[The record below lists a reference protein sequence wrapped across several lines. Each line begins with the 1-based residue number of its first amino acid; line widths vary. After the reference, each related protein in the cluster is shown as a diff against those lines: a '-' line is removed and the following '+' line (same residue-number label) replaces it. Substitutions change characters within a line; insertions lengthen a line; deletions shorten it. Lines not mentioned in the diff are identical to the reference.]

1 MAEQPATKGEADC
14 VSSKLD
20 TATNR
25 LDARMDRFEETLKSF
40 GEKLDAMQLSIN
52 SLRTGVELRGDLVPA
67 PGDGI
72 ANADGDMMFL
82 HRLTVALKRH
92 KGGVVVVLK
101 RRTSKVKRWKYE

>member
-1 MAEQPATKGEADC
+1 MAEQPATKGE
-14 VSSKLD
+14 VD

-82 HRLTVALKRH
+82 HRF
-92 KGGVVVVLK
+92 GDQ
-101 RRTSKVKRWKYE
+101 TSKS